1 MGAQANLNQ
10 EGMRID
16 AANDS
21 IVIRKYGA
29 SIVGGRTLDM
39 TDFPS
44 ELKCIRSGHVIIRST
59 TDETLYKPMPVAND
73 GKNYA
78 SLPNNYEYAGVVV
91 ATKPVDYPL
100 VGVMYDGEVN
110 DVASPYPLTSEMKAA
125 LKTALPGLVFMHD

>member
-16 AANDS
+16 SANDS
-21 IVIRKYGA
+21 IVIRHYGVG
-29 SIVGGRTLDM
+29 IKGGRTLDM
-39 TDFPS
+39 SDFPS
-44 ELKCIRSGHVIIRST
+44 DLKCIRAGHVVIRST

-73 GKNYA
+73 GKSYA
-78 SLPNNYEYAGVVV
+78 ALPQGYEYVGVVV

-100 VGVMYDGEVN
+100 VGIMYDGEVN
-110 DVASPYPLTSEMKAA
+110 DVASPYPVTSIKAA

>member
-16 AANDS
+16 SANDS
-21 IVIRKYGA
+21 IVIRNYGA
-29 SIVGGRTLDM
+29 GIKGGRTLDM
-39 TDFPS
+39 SDCPS
-44 ELKCIRSGHVIIRST
+44 DLKCIRAGHVVIRST
-59 TDETLYKPMPVAND
+59 SDETLYKPMPVSSD

-78 SLPNNYEYAGVVV
+78 DLPLGYEYVGVVV

-100 VGVMYDGEVN
+100 VGIMYDGEVN
-110 DVASPYPLTSEMKAA
+110 DVASPYPVTSIKAA